1 MILALIIVI
10 FQIWRVYLFL
20 PILMNNPAM
29 MSIVLQDILSFLDF
43 QTNMHTIQSKYLSFF
58 HFNADTDA
66 LFERFLAF
74 QESNETKPL
83 VILNVRNTSGL
94 ANILQAFRG
103 FAAYSMIL
111 DFKLRGMCGL
121 WLSYS
126 QK

>member
-1 MILALIIVI
+1 M
-10 FQIWRVYLFL
+10 YLFF
-20 PILMNNPAM
+20 PTLMNNPAM
-29 MSIVLQDILSFLDF
+29 TSIVLQDIPSFLDF
-43 QTNMHTIQSKYLSFF
+43 QTNMHTIQSKYLSSF
-58 HFNADTDA
+58 HFNVDTDA

-94 ANILQAFRG
+94 ANVLQAFRG